1 MYAPAQ
7 QYRQM
12 QVTTS
17 SPEKVLLMLYD
28 GAINFSKMAQDRI
41 NRKDIAGKGLYI
53 SKALAIVTELMNTL
67 NHDICSN
74 ITREL
79 ERLYMYIIR
88 EFTQANMNNDP
99 KALDNAI
106 KILVNLRQ
114 TWTEAVAIVQRE
126 RCEGRGEQRLVAG

>member
-88 EFTQANMNNDP
+88 EFTRANINNDAN
-99 KALDNAI
+99 ALDNAI
-106 KILVNLRQ
+106 KILANLRQ

-126 RCEGRGEQRLVAG
+126 RLEAKGEQRLVAG

>member
-12 QVTTS
+12 QVTTA

-28 GAINFSKMAQDRI
+28 GAINFSKMAQDRL
-41 NRKDIAGKGLYI
+41 NGKDIAGKGLYI

-67 NHDICSN
+67 NHDICSH

-79 ERLYMYIIR
+79 ERLYMYVIR
-88 EFTQANMNNDP
+88 EFTRANLDNDVT
-99 KALDNAI
+99 ALDNAI
-106 KILVNLRQ
+106 RILSSLRD

-126 RCEGRGEQRLVAG
+126 RMEGRSEQRLAVG